1 MLSVGI
7 SFTICSGLFM
17 VLLTIVYFSKKRIPT
32 IENKIFTYLILI
44 NLFGSLIGVP
54 TYYVAKYAEAV
65 PFLYYVIARLYLVFT
80 ISWLYCFTLYIYAI
94 SFNSDQEQK
103 TKNTKKVVKYSLPFL
118 LLSILI
124 VFILPLYYHNTNN
137 EVYTYGPSTTAIYIA
152 AGCCV
157 FSWVVFAIKDIKNIR
172 SRKYIPL
179 FSMAIL
185 GSISIFLQHE
195 NPSFLVLTTSIVLNT
210 TITYFTLENPD
221 VQTIDLLMRN
231 KELVEQSVNEKS
243 NFLFKVSQELKKPIQ
258 EIIQDIKILKTE
270 SNKEEHRNSIERI
283 EHSANKAYFIIND
296 VSNITSMDVKSLKVQ
311 SNIYDTKRFFK
322 DLEANTRNRIKIAGK
337 DESID
342 FKFKVNSTCPDSLY
356 GDNIKLKQ
364 VLLSVIN
371 NALKYTKVG
380 FIDIEVDSL
389 VRYDACRLLITISDS
404 GCGMPIYKVNELLSK
419 NEEIDEEAFQNND
432 NQNLSIPI
440 ANKLLKLLGGNMNIS
455 SKEGE
460 GTVVTIV
467 INQEV
472 NYNSTQIVLND
483 VSKYKFDTRNRKKVL
498 VADDSQDLDKITRM
512 LSKRDLEV
520 TTTLIGKDVVDK
532 IKNNETYDMIIIKDE
547 LKPDSAYSI
556 LQKLK
561 ENNKFKIPVI
571 ILINKNNEFI
581 KDHFLKDGFSDVIV
595 REDLDKDLPRIIS
608 KYF

>member
-1 MLSVGI
+1 M
-7 SFTICSGLFM
+7 
-17 VLLTIVYFSKKRIPT
+17 
-32 IENKIFTYLILI
+32 
-44 NLFGSLIGVP
+44 
-54 TYYVAKYAEAV
+54 
-65 PFLYYVIARLYLVFT
+65 
-80 ISWLYCFTLYIYAI
+80 
-94 SFNSDQEQK
+94 
-103 TKNTKKVVKYSLPFL
+103 
-118 LLSILI
+118 
-124 VFILPLYYHNTNN
+124 
-137 EVYTYGPSTTAIYIA
+137 
-152 AGCCV
+152 
-157 FSWVVFAIKDIKNIR
+157 
-172 SRKYIPL
+172 
-179 FSMAIL
+179 
-185 GSISIFLQHE
+185 
-195 NPSFLVLTTSIVLNT
+195 
-210 TITYFTLENPD
+210 
-221 VQTIDLLMRN
+221 
-231 KELVEQSVNEKS
+231 
-243 NFLFKVSQELKKPIQ
+243 
-258 EIIQDIKILKTE
+258 
-270 SNKEEHRNSIERI
+270 
-283 EHSANKAYFIIND
+283 
-296 VSNITSMDVKSLKVQ
+296 
-311 SNIYDTKRFFK
+311 
-322 DLEANTRNRIKIAGK
+322 
-337 DESID
+337 
-342 FKFKVNSTCPDSLY
+342 
-356 GDNIKLKQ
+356 
-364 VLLSVIN
+364 LSVIN

-581 KDHFLKDGFSDVIV
+581 KEHFLKDGFSDVIV
-595 REDLDKDLPRIIS
+595 REDIDKDLPRIIS